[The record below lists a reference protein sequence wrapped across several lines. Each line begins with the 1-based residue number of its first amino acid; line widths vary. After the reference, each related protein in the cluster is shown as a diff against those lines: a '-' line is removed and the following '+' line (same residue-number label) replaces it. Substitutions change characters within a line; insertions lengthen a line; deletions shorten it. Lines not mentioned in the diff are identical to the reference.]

1 MDVKIKQQGEISI
14 IALIGKLDSASSNE
28 VQDTILEKITPGVK
42 FVFDMQACDFISS
55 AGLRV
60 LLIIA
65 KRIKIN
71 NASAAMA
78 GLSDEIMEVMKMTG
92 FDEMFD
98 SYPTVDEAIKSL
110 A

>member
-1 MDVKIKQQGEISI
+1 MNVKIKQQDGISI
-14 IALIGKLDSASSNE
+14 VSLIGKLDSASSND
-28 VQDTILEKITPGVK
+28 VQDTILEKVTLGVT

-65 KRIKIN
+65 KRIKVN
-71 NASAAMA
+71 NASAAMS
-78 GLSDEIMEVMKMTG
+78 GLSNEIMEVMQMTG

-98 SYPTVDEAIKSL
+98 SYSTVDEAIKSL
-110 A
+110 T